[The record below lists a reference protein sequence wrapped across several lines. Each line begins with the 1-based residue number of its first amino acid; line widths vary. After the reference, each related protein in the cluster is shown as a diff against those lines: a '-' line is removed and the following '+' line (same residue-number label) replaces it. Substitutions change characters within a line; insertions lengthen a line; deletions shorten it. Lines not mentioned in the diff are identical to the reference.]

1 MRVRLHHSLATTSS
15 SALSSSTTSSGVSGI
30 GYFSGKVVKWVGLRL
45 LDGYAFM
52 EIRRR
57 RWVIKRF
64 VKQIEDVSKDERA
77 EWLVKRE
84 RKVNRTMDD
93 LLELSL
99 YVCSQIYYLYI
110 TKIVILS
117 SENYKPSYRKTARN
131 HGSTVEEL
139 IRTSDNSLVSDKCYE
154 TINWMRLRAFPL

>member
-30 GYFSGKVVKWVGLRL
+30 GYVSGKVVKWVGLRL

-64 VKQIEDVSKDERA
+64 VKRIEDVSKDERA

-93 LLELSL
+93 LLELSF
-99 YVCSQIYYLYI
+99 
-110 TKIVILS
+110 
-117 SENYKPSYRKTARN
+117 ENYKPSYRKTARD